1 MVAEPPVGM
10 STPPAAYAVDLAED
24 ASAHNRAKG
33 RLVGAPGSVYR
44 RVMAAALLLADAEPE
59 TRGFLERHLPGDGF
73 ELVPAHGR
81 FDLVLAGD
89 VEGVDRWLPR
99 APVIVLGREEAD
111 TVDCIHAFRRGCDDY
126 VTRPFEYQELVE
138 RIRAVLRRAAPRT
151 GEVVEAAPVRI
162 DTRTREVRVNGQRLQ
177 LAQKEYE
184 LLLCLARE
192 PERVFTKAELLHDVW
207 GYRTI
212 GRTRTLDS
220 HASRLRR
227 KLRAAGSPVAL
238 IENVWGVGYRL
249 VGELPLE

>member
-1 MVAEPPVGM
+1 MQ
-10 STPPAAYAVDLAED
+10 
-24 ASAHNRAKG
+24 NRAKG
-33 RLVGAPGSVYR
+33 RLFAAPGCVYR

-89 VEGVDRWLPR
+89 VEGVERWLPR

-126 VTRPFEYQELVE
+126 VTKPFEYQELVE

-162 DTRTREVRVNGQRLQ
+162 DTRTRDVRVNGQRLQ

-249 VGELPLE
+249 IGELPLE